1 MLLKI
6 SPRQAGQQAKALR
19 RWTGAISGWQG
30 VVGRCYIDA
39 GAGTMVYVQV
49 GKCHRR
55 ALQNMR
61 SLCHWEVS
69 MRKSSGSRSKLRG
82 QSSNFLLALPLTS
95 LDEFYGSKEKFCLP
109 LGCKEMF

>member
-6 SPRQAGQQAKALR
+6 SPMEVGQQAKAIR
-19 RWTGAISGWQG
+19 RWTSTISGWQG
-30 VVGRCYIDA
+30 VVGRCYIGA

-49 GKCHRR
+49 GKCRRR

-69 MRKSSGSRSKLRG
+69 MRKSGGSRSKLRG
-82 QSSNFLLALPLTS
+82 QSSNFLLAFPLTV
-95 LDEFYGSKEKFCLP
+95 LGEFYASKEKFCLP
-109 LGCKEMF
+109 LGCRERF